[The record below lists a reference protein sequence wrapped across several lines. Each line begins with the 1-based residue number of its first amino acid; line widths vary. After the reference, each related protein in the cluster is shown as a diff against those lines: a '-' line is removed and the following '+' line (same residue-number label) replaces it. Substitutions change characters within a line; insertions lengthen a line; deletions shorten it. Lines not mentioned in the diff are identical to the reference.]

1 MISPKLLLIA
11 IAVTCVG
18 LLAGAVYFQYTAYML
33 PCPWCIIQRYAYSAI
48 ALICLITAF
57 RPAAALR
64 RGAALG
70 AIVAMAGVAAA
81 AWLIWVQAH
90 PSVSCGIDPVETSLN
105 KFPTA
110 KLLPFLF
117 KANGLC
123 TTEYDPIMGLS
134 MPQWSLLAFVGMTL
148 VLVFLA
154 LRRARA

>member
-1 MISPKLLLIA
+1 MKLPKLLLIA

-33 PCPWCIIQRYAYSAI
+33 PCPWCIIQRYLYTAI
-48 ALICLITAF
+48 ALICVITAF
-57 RPAAALR
+57 RPTAIR
-64 RGAALG
+64 GGAALG
-70 AIVAMAGVAAA
+70 ALFGLAGVGAA

-105 KFPTA
+105 KIPTA

-134 MPQWSLLAFVGMTL
+134 MPQWSLLAFIGMT
-148 VLVFLA
+148 VALVFLA
-154 LRRARA
+154 LRRARQ

>member
-1 MISPKLLLIA
+1 MKLPKLLLIA
-11 IAVTCVG
+11 IAVTCIG

-33 PCPWCIIQRYAYSAI
+33 PCPWCIIQRYLYTAI

-57 RPAAALR
+57 RPAATRVGAMFGALF
-64 RGAALG
+64 GL
-70 AIVAMAGVAAA
+70 AGVGAA

-105 KFPTA
+105 KIPTA

-134 MPQWSLLAFVGMTL
+134 MPQWSLLAFIGMTI
-148 VLVFLA
+148 VLAFLA
-154 LRRARA
+154 IRRARA